1 MDWKITAISLTR
13 VGPDQSYILEI
24 HKNHFKQVITGKT
37 LNNIDPY
44 KKKRK
49 TTFLL
54 TLNLLL
60 QKKETSYSFELNHKL
75 AESKVSPR
83 EVLLQVA
90 GKF

>member
-24 HKNHFKQVITGKT
+24 HKNHFKQEITGKT

-44 KKKRK
+44 KKKKRK
-49 TTFLL
+49 ITFLL

-60 QKKETSYSFELNHKL
+60 QKKETHLTVLN
-75 AESKVSPR
+75 STIN
-83 EVLLQVA
+83 
-90 GKF
+90 